1 MLGGNDDFAGLG
13 GGWKR
18 RRLGLETE
26 TPDQREL
33 TRSFILSLRICTYPE
48 SHEEPPEPL
57 SLEGCM
63 IEFAL

>member
-1 MLGGNDDFAGLG
+1 MLGGNDDFAGVGEG
-13 GGWKR
+13 GKEEGWVWR
-18 RRLGLETE
+18 QRHQT
-26 TPDQREL
+26 REL
-33 TRSFILSLRICTYPE
+33 IRSFILSLRICTYPE